1 MKRSSRVNKKGQA
14 KTGNKCIYRLLV
26 KHNNGTV
33 LVTYLASHN
42 HSLQFANTRHQ
53 PLPVPV
59 LNSIKQQLAIG
70 IPPRDVQASLRKGVS
85 VRDVRD
91 KKPHFLKQHLI
102 TLRRLNEIKR
112 RLKISG
118 RRHNDD
124 ATSVMLKIQQ
134 LQTEDYDPILIYKPQ
149 GGDFIA
155 GKISNQS
162 LDDSTNE
169 FKDTFILGLQTKEQY
184 NVMLMGCDY
193 MKCSTCTVILVFT
206 TETN

>member
-1 MKRSSRVNKKGQA
+1 
-14 KTGNKCIYRLLV
+14 
-26 KHNNGTV
+26 
-33 LVTYLASHN
+33 
-42 HSLQFANTRHQ
+42 
-53 PLPVPV
+53 
-59 LNSIKQQLAIG
+59 
-70 IPPRDVQASLRKGVS
+70 
-85 VRDVRD
+85 
-91 KKPHFLKQHLI
+91 
-102 TLRRLNEIKR
+102 
-112 RLKISG
+112 
-118 RRHNDD
+118 
-124 ATSVMLKIQQ
+124 MLKIQQ

-149 GGDFIA
+149 CGDFIA

>member
-1 MKRSSRVNKKGQA
+1 M
-14 KTGNKCIYRLLV
+14 
-26 KHNNGTV
+26 
-33 LVTYLASHN
+33 
-42 HSLQFANTRHQ
+42 
-53 PLPVPV
+53 
-59 LNSIKQQLAIG
+59 
-70 IPPRDVQASLRKGVS
+70 QASLRKGVS
-85 VRDVRD
+85 GRDVRD

-134 LQTEDYDPILIYKPQ
+134 LQTEDYDPILIYKPK

-162 LDDSTNE
+162 LDDSKNE
-169 FKDTFILGLQTKEQY
+169 FKDTFILGLQTKEQKSL
-184 NVMLMGCDY
+184 NQ
-193 MKCSTCTVILVFT
+193 FT
-206 TETN
+206 K

>member
-14 KTGNKCIYRLLV
+14 KTGNKCMSRLLV

-102 TLRRLNEIKR
+102 TLRKLNEIKR
-112 RLKISG
+112 HLKISG

-124 ATSVMLKIQQ
+124 ATSAMLKIQQ

-155 GKISNQS
+155 GKMSLRTHSYWGFKLKSN
-162 LDDSTNE
+162 T
-169 FKDTFILGLQTKEQY
+169 
-184 NVMLMGCDY
+184 M
-193 MKCSTCTVILVFT
+193 
-206 TETN
+206 